1 MAGGKKKKKKK
12 KKKSKKRNGDASQRS
27 MISQESG
34 QSVPLSIAASEM
46 PTNPYNQEPLQFAA
60 SNQNFVFP
68 ENLRKQADQA
78 SSSTPSVKDSLSGG
92 SRST

>member
-12 KKKSKKRNGDASQRS
+12 KKKSKKRNGEASQRS

-34 QSVPLSIAASEM
+34 QSVPISMAGSET
-46 PTNPYNQEPLQFAA
+46 PTDPYKQEPLNFVA

-68 ENLRKQADQA
+68 EN
-78 SSSTPSVKDSLSGG
+78 
-92 SRST
+92 